1 MQVARRATAARANTN
16 TGQGSLISY
25 DDDDDDD
32 DDDNDDDDE
41 AGQLL
46 SRLPPRNMLSRRW
59 LTTDIQQR
67 NLNKEGVHSLTTIFR
82 Y

>member
-16 TGQGSLISY
+16 TGEGSLISY
-25 DDDDDDD
+25 DDDD

-67 NLNKEGVHSLTTIFR
+67 NLNKEGVHSRTTIFR
-82 Y
+82 D

>member
-1 MQVARRATAARANTN
+1 MMMMMMLR
-16 TGQGSLISY
+16 LITMMIVMVMMIVTISVMMMT
-25 DDDDDDD
+25 
-32 DDDNDDDDE
+32 

-67 NLNKEGVHSLTTIFR
+67 NLNKEGVHSRTTIFR
-82 Y
+82 D

>member
-1 MQVARRATAARANTN
+1 MQVAKRATAARANTN
-16 TGQGSLISY
+16 TGEGSLISY
-25 DDDDDDD
+25 D

-67 NLNKEGVHSLTTIFR
+67 NLNKEGVHSRTTIFR
-82 Y
+82 D

>member
-1 MQVARRATAARANTN
+1 MMHN
-16 TGQGSLISY
+16 Y
-25 DDDDDDD
+25 DDDDDNVAADD
-32 DDDNDDDDE
+32 DYNDDNDDDE

-67 NLNKEGVHSLTTIFR
+67 NLNKEGVHSRTTIFR
-82 Y
+82 D

>member
-1 MQVARRATAARANTN
+1 MMMMMMMIMMT
-16 TGQGSLISY
+16 
-25 DDDDDDD
+25 
-32 DDDNDDDDE
+32 

-67 NLNKEGVHSLTTIFR
+67 NLNKEGVHSRTTIFL

>member
-1 MQVARRATAARANTN
+1 MQVVRRATAARANTN
-16 TGQGSLISY
+16 TGEGSLISY
-25 DDDDDDD
+25 D

-67 NLNKEGVHSLTTIFR
+67 NLNKEGVHSRTTIFR
-82 Y
+82 D

>member
-1 MQVARRATAARANTN
+1 MMMMNLMMIVTIIMTIMMMM
-16 TGQGSLISY
+16 T
-25 DDDDDDD
+25 
-32 DDDNDDDDE
+32 

-67 NLNKEGVHSLTTIFR
+67 NLNKEGVHSRTTIFL

>member
-1 MQVARRATAARANTN
+1 MMMMMLMLDNDDN
-16 TGQGSLISY
+16 DNN
-25 DDDDDDD
+25 DDD
-32 DDDNDDDDE
+32 DDDDE

-67 NLNKEGVHSLTTIFR
+67 NLNKEGVHSRTTIFR
-82 Y
+82 D